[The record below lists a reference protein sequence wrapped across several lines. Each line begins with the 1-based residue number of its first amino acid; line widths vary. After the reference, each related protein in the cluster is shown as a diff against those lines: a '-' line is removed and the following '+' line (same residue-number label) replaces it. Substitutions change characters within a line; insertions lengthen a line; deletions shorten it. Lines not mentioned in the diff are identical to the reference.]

1 MDLTEFTVDTGSG
14 KLSCTLASP
23 DKKLR
28 SEASG
33 LLLHIGGS
41 RQVALQDPA
50 QNHPTVLF
58 LEAGH
63 YVLSFDLP
71 HHGGRVQQYGEK
83 LVGMSQALIAGDDPF
98 EQFVSDGVAALDWCL
113 HKDIGTNGKLV
124 AYGISRAGY
133 CCLRLAAADARVRAV
148 AAVSPVTDWAILTEF
163 SQCNTSHLRIERWVD
178 QLADKAVYLCIGSQD
193 ERVGVA
199 PCVHFGMKLFE
210 KQQQALP
217 ESILF
222 NQLHVVDFAGHS
234 PAMVWRLDAARYLL
248 RFFEKLSGDVSSR
261 SPCE

>member
-1 MDLTEFTVDTGSG
+1 
-14 KLSCTLASP
+14 
-23 DKKLR
+23 
-28 SEASG
+28 
-33 LLLHIGGS
+33 
-41 RQVALQDPA
+41 
-50 QNHPTVLF
+50 
-58 LEAGH
+58 
-63 YVLSFDLP
+63 
-71 HHGGRVQQYGEK
+71 
-83 LVGMSQALIAGDDPF
+83 MSQALIAGDDPF

-133 CCLRLAAADARVRAV
+133 CCLRLAAADARVGAV

-210 KQQQALP
+210 KQQALP

-234 PAMVWRLDAARYLL
+234 PATVWRLDATHYLL
-248 RFFEKLSGDVSSR
+248 RFCEKLSGDVPSF